1 MNRVSSIMF
10 CVICAAFSAVM
21 LVMTLFGQ
29 IELARASDAIAQMQ
43 AQAQQL
49 EEENGVLRARYE
61 NSISLEEIERYATQR
76 LGMKTPGAGQIIY
89 GRLG

>member
-1 MNRVSSIMF
+1 MNRVNSILF

-43 AQAQQL
+43 AEAESL
-49 EEENGVLRARYE
+49 REENGVLRARYE
-61 NSISLEEIERYATQR
+61 NSISLEEIEKYATER

-89 GRLG
+89 SQLG

>member
-1 MNRVSSIMF
+1 MSRASSILF
-10 CVICAAFSAVM
+10 YVICAAFSAVM

-43 AQAQQL
+43 AETESL
-49 EEENGVLRARYE
+49 KDENGVLRARYE
-61 NSISLEEIERYATQR
+61 NSISLEEIERYATER

-89 GRLG
+89 SQLG

>member
-1 MNRVSSIMF
+1 MSKVNSILF

-29 IELARASDAIAQMQ
+29 IELARSSDMIAQMK
-43 AQAQQL
+43 AEAESL
-49 EEENGVLRARYE
+49 KDENGVLRARYE
-61 NSISLEEIERYATQR
+61 NSISLEEIERYATER

-89 GRLG
+89 CQLG

>member
-1 MNRVSSIMF
+1 MKRVNSILF

-43 AQAQQL
+43 AEAESL
-49 EEENGVLRARYE
+49 REENGVLRARYE
-61 NSISLEEIERYATQR
+61 NSISLEEIEKYATER

-89 GRLG
+89 SQLG

>member
-1 MNRVSSIMF
+1 MSRVNSILF
-10 CVICAAFSAVM
+10 CVICAAFSAAM

-43 AQAQQL
+43 EETERL
-49 EEENGVLRARYE
+49 EDENGVLRARYE
-61 NSISLEEIERYATQR
+61 NSISLEEIERYATER

-89 GRLG
+89 GQLG